1 LSKKRKCLTQ
11 KEETKMAKRRKLKK
25 HISRLFGMLFSDLL
39 ICHYLLPKIDN
50 EKVLLLATRMGDRN
64 DEFICR
70 AHHAPGTNRAEVKK
84 YYQKLSADLR
94 KEWNALAEEIVRLTE
109 ALDKKA

>member
-1 LSKKRKCLTQ
+1 
-11 KEETKMAKRRKLKK
+11 MAKRRKLKK
-25 HISRLFGMLFSDLL
+25 HISNLFGMLFSDVL
-39 ICHYLLPKIDN
+39 ICHYLLPETDK
-50 EKVLLLATRMGDRN
+50 EKVVSLATRIGERN

-84 YYQKLSADLR
+84 YYQKLYTDL
-94 KEWNALAEEIVRLTE
+94 KTEWNALAEEIGRLTE

>member
-1 LSKKRKCLTQ
+1 
-11 KEETKMAKRRKLKK
+11 MAKRRKLKK
-25 HISRLFGMLFSDLL
+25 HISCLFGMLFSDLL

>member
-1 LSKKRKCLTQ
+1 
-11 KEETKMAKRRKLKK
+11 MAKRRKLKK

-39 ICHYLLPKIDN
+39 ICHYLLSKIDN

>member
-1 LSKKRKCLTQ
+1 
-11 KEETKMAKRRKLKK
+11 MAKRRKLKK

-50 EKVLLLATRMGDRN
+50 EKVLLLATHMSDRN

-70 AHHAPGTNRAEVKK
+70 AHHAPGTNQAEVKK

>member
-1 LSKKRKCLTQ
+1 
-11 KEETKMAKRRKLKK
+11 MAKRRKLKK
-25 HISRLFGMLFSDLL
+25 HISSLFGMLFSDVL
-39 ICHYLLPKIDN
+39 ICHYLLPETDR
-50 EKVLLLATRMGDRN
+50 EAVASLATRICDRN

-94 KEWNALAEEIVRLTE
+94 KEWNALAEEIGRLTD
-109 ALDKKA
+109 AIDKKA

>member
-1 LSKKRKCLTQ
+1 
-11 KEETKMAKRRKLKK
+11 MAKRRKLKK

-50 EKVLLLATRMGDRN
+50 EKILLLATRMGDRN

-70 AHHAPGTNRAEVKK
+70 AHHATGTNRAEVKK

-94 KEWNALAEEIVRLTE
+94 KEWNALSEEIVRLTE